1 MTPGDEPP
9 LQEEMPLPAPPREP
23 ELAEET
29 LEGLVDRIVFESADT
44 GFFVARLKRPS
55 REDLATI
62 VGSAI
67 AISPGESVR
76 LHGRWIEDHRF
87 GRQFQ
92 IHRYE
97 VVMPNTAKGIEAY
110 LGSGLV
116 HGIGPKMAGRIVAKF
131 GLETLQVIERSPE
144 RLKEV
149 DGIGPKRI
157 AQIHEAWKKQQAI
170 QNIMVF
176 LQGHGIGVRQA
187 IRIYKHYGDKA
198 VAVIRAD
205 PYRLASDIAGIAF
218 KSADAIAE
226 KVGIET
232 DDPRRIAAAVSYVL
246 QQASSEGHCFLP
258 EADLLVRTSELLS
271 LPVDTVQ
278 AACELRADPAVVR
291 DGDGVYL
298 AKMKEAEDAVAVSLH
313 RLLTAPPP
321 LVSIDVEKAIA
332 WIEATNA
339 VSLAEQQREAVR
351 QAVARKVL
359 VITGGPGT
367 GKTTILKG
375 LLAMF
380 EKKSLRLTLAAP
392 TGRAAKRMEAAT
404 NRGAS
409 TIHRLLEF
417 SPKFGGFSRNAANP
431 LETDLLVIDETSMV
445 DVQLMASLLD
455 ALPDEARLVLVGD
468 VDQLPSVGAG
478 NVLFDIIASNAVP
491 VVRLDTVYRQ
501 AAESGIITN
510 AHGINRGVYPAFNDR
525 DCFFIERKEGVAA
538 RETIVELVVKRLPR
552 KFGLDPM
559 RDIQVLA
566 PMHKG
571 ECGVSA
577 LNQALQEALNE
588 AGRPIPRMP
597 WRVGDKVMQMRN
609 NYDLDVFN
617 GDAGIVA
624 KCEEDAGEVQI
635 DFEDRSVLYGLDEA
649 DDLALAYAATVHK
662 SQGSE
667 YPAVVM
673 PLLPQF
679 FVMLQRNLLYTAV
692 TRARQVLILVG
703 DPKSLARA
711 VKNVDVARRNTR
723 LAERVR
729 TLCSGGENMD

>member
-1 MTPGDEPP
+1 MMDEPP
-9 LQEEMPLPAPPREP
+9 PHQQEIPLPKPPPQP
-23 ELAEET
+23 ELMEET
-29 LEGLVDRIVFESADT
+29 LEGVVDRIVFESADT
-44 GFFVARLKRPS
+44 GFFVAKLKRPD
-55 REDLATI
+55 RADLAAI

-67 AISPGESVR
+67 VISPGESVK
-76 LHGRWIEDHRF
+76 LHGRWIDEPRF

-97 VVMPNTAKGIEAY
+97 VVMPTTAKGIEAY

-116 HGIGPKMAGRIVAKF
+116 HGIGPKMAERIVAKF
-131 GLETLQVIERSPE
+131 GLQTLQVIEKSPE
-144 RLKEV
+144 RLKQV

-157 AQIHEAWKKQQAI
+157 AQIHEAWKKQQAV

-187 IRIYKHYGDKA
+187 IRIYKEYGDKA

-226 KVGIET
+226 KVGIAS
-232 DDPRRIAAAVSYVL
+232 DDPRRIAAAVAYVL
-246 QQASSEGHCFLP
+246 QKAGSEGHCFLP
-258 EADLLVRTSELLS
+258 ESELLARTSELLE
-271 LPVDTVQ
+271 LPFETVQ
-278 AACELRADPAVVR
+278 AACELRADPGVVR

-298 AKMKEAEDAVAVSLH
+298 AKMKEAEDAVAASLH

-321 LVSIDVEKAIA
+321 LISIDVEKAIA
-332 WIEATNA
+332 WIEKTTE
-339 VSLAEQQREAVR
+339 VTLAEMQREAVR
-351 QAVARKVL
+351 QSVARKVL

-367 GKTTILKG
+367 GKTTILRG

-380 EKKSLRLTLAAP
+380 EKKDLRLTLAAP

-404 NRGAS
+404 NRMAS

-431 LETDLLVIDETSMV
+431 LETDLLVVDETSMV

-455 ALPDEARLVLVGD
+455 ALPDPARLVLVGD

-478 NVLFDIIASNAVP
+478 NVLFDIIASNSVP

-501 AAESGIITN
+501 AAESGIVTN
-510 AHGINRGVYPAFNDR
+510 AHGINRGSYPQFNDR
-525 DCFFIERKEGVAA
+525 DCFFVERKEGVAA
-538 RETIVELVVKRLPR
+538 RETIVELVTKRIPQ

-571 ECGVSA
+571 ECGVA
-577 LNQALQEALNE
+577 ALNE
-588 AGRPIPRMP
+588 ALQAHLNASGRPVPRMP
-597 WRVGDKVMQMRN
+597 WRVGDKVMQTRN

-617 GDAGIVA
+617 GDVGIVA

-635 DFEDRSVLYGLDEA
+635 DFEDRSVLYGLEEA
-649 DDLALAYAATVHK
+649 DDLVLAYAATVHK

-673 PLLPQF
+673 PILPQF

-692 TRARQVLILVG
+692 TRARQILILVG

-723 LAERVR
+723 LAERIR
-729 TLCSGGENMD
+729 EQCAK